1 MDWLRGVNIYLV
13 GMMGAGKTTVGRIL
27 ARKLKYRFFD
37 TDELIVRVANQ
48 SIAEIFEREGEEAFR
63 ELETKVLGELSAYKN
78 SVVATGGGIVA
89 RSMNWGYLHYGIV
102 VWLDVPVDQL
112 YDRLRS
118 DTARP
123 LLREGQIKSK
133 LQSLLNER
141 ERFYTQADVRVCIR
155 VGERPEEVATRA
167 IEEIHKV
174 LKSETGHDIKSETGH
189 DIN

>member
-1 MDWLRGVNIYLV
+1 MDGLRGVNIYLV

-48 SIAEIFEREGEEAFR
+48 SIAEIFDREGEEAFR
-63 ELETKVLGELSAYKN
+63 ELETKVLGELSAYQN
-78 SVVATGGGIVA
+78 SFVATGGRIVA
-89 RSMNWGYLHYGIV
+89 RPMNWGYLHHGVV

-123 LLREGQIKSK
+123 LLQEGEIKSK
-133 LQSLLNER
+133 LQSLLKDR
-141 ERFYTQADVRVCIR
+141 ERFYTQADVRVYGG
-155 VGERPEEVATRA
+155 VGERPEAVATRA
-167 IEEIHKV
+167 IEEIQKV
-174 LKSETGHDIKSETGH
+174 IKPETGPDL
-189 DIN
+189 N

>member
-27 ARKLKYRFFD
+27 ARELKYRFFD

-48 SIAEIFEREGEEAFR
+48 SIAEIFDREGEEAFR
-63 ELETKVLGELSAYKN
+63 ELETKILGELCAYKN

-89 RSMNWGYLHYGIV
+89 RSVNWGYLHYGIV
-102 VWLDVPVDQL
+102 VWLDVPVDRL
-112 YDRLRS
+112 YNRLGS

-123 LLREGQIKSK
+123 LLREGELKSK

-141 ERFYTQADVRVCIR
+141 ERFYAQADVRVCIR
-155 VGERPEEVATRA
+155 GGERPEEVARRA
-167 IEEIHKV
+167 IEEIQKV
-174 LKSETGHDIKSETGH
+174 IKSETAQ

>member
-1 MDWLRGVNIYLV
+1 
-13 GMMGAGKTTVGRIL
+13 MMGAGKTTVGRIL

-48 SIAEIFEREGEEAFR
+48 SIAEIFDREGEEAFR

-78 SVVATGGGIVA
+78 SVVATGGGIVT
-89 RSMNWGYLHYGIV
+89 RSMNWSYLHYGVV

-123 LLREGQIKSK
+123 LLQEGEIKSK
-133 LQSLLNER
+133 LQSLFKER
-141 ERFYTQADVRVCIR
+141 ERFYTQADVRVCAG
-155 VGERPEEVATRA
+155 VGERPEAVATRA
-167 IEEIHKV
+167 IEEIQKV
-174 LKSETGHDIKSETGH
+174 IKSETGP
-189 DIN
+189 DLN

>member
-1 MDWLRGVNIYLV
+1 MDFLRGSNIYLV
-13 GMMGAGKTTVGRIL
+13 GMMGAGKTTVGRLL

-63 ELETKVLGELSAYKN
+63 ELETKVLGELSAYQN

-89 RSMNWGYLHYGIV
+89 RSMNWSYLHYGVV

-123 LLREGQIKSK
+123 LLQEGEIKSK
-133 LQSLLNER
+133 LQSLLKER
-141 ERFYTQADVRVCIR
+141 ERFYTQADVRVCAG
-155 VGERPEEVATRA
+155 VGERPEAVATRA
-167 IEEIHKV
+167 IEEIQKV
-174 LKSETGHDIKSETGH
+174 IKSETGS
-189 DIN
+189 DLN

>member
-1 MDWLRGVNIYLV
+1 MDGLRGVNIYLV
-13 GMMGAGKTTVGRIL
+13 GMMGAGKTTVGRIV

-48 SIAEIFEREGEEAFR
+48 SIAEIFDREGEEAFR
-63 ELETKVLGELSAYKN
+63 ELETKVLGELSAYQN

-89 RSMNWGYLHYGIV
+89 RSMNWGYLHYGVV

-123 LLREGQIKSK
+123 LLQEGEIKSK
-133 LQSLLNER
+133 LQSLLKER
-141 ERFYTQADVRVCIR
+141 ERFYSQADVRVCAG
-155 VGERPEEVATRA
+155 VGERPEAAATRA
-167 IEEIHKV
+167 IEEIEKV
-174 LKSETGHDIKSETGH
+174 IKSETGR
-189 DIN
+189 DVN

>member
-1 MDWLRGVNIYLV
+1 MDGLRGVNIYLV

-27 ARKLKYRFFD
+27 AKKLKYRFFD

-48 SIAEIFEREGEEAFR
+48 SIAEIFAQEGEEAFR
-63 ELETKVLGELSAYKN
+63 ELETKVLGGLSAYQN

-89 RSMNWGYLHYGIV
+89 RSMNWSYLHYGVV

-123 LLREGQIKSK
+123 LLQEGEIKSK
-133 LQSLLNER
+133 LQSLLKER
-141 ERFYTQADVRVCIR
+141 ERFYTQADVRVCAG
-155 VGERPEEVATRA
+155 VGEKPEAVATRA
-167 IEEIHKV
+167 IEEIQKV
-174 LKSETGHDIKSETGH
+174 IKSETGS
-189 DIN
+189 DLN